1 MHRWLLIGYAAN
13 LALILV
19 SILFARGTVT
29 ALDDDVALAISQG
42 MLVLLLPAGIIT
54 LRGAVRSQGRLRRF
68 LGYSVFGLDLLL
80 SLGGLIM
87 VALVLFAGARVI
99 A

>member
-1 MHRWLLIGYAAN
+1 MNRWLLFGYAAN
-13 LALILV
+13 LALILA
-19 SILFARGTVT
+19 SMLIARGTVPALDKGT
-29 ALDDDVALAISQG
+29 ALVLSQCL
-42 MLVLLLPAGIIT
+42 LVLLLPAGIVT

-80 SLGGLIM
+80 SFGGLAM
-87 VALVLFAGARVI
+87 AALVLFAGARVI